1 MPRLPANLDALR
13 PEACLDGWVSYLP
26 TVNATLNA
34 TATVLLVWG
43 YWLIKHR
50 REAAHKRVMLSA
62 FAVSIAFL
70 TCYLVYH
77 AFAGHVQFQGPPG
90 VRIFYYGI
98 LISHVLLAAAVPVL
112 AGITIYLGYRD
123 RRVRHKRW
131 AKWTFPIWLYVSITG
146 VVIYLM
152 LYHLYPAADFPSPTA
167 GLIIEQLPLAAQET
181 P

>member
-1 MPRLPANLDALR
+1 MDR
-13 PEACLDGWVSYLP
+13 WVGYLP

-43 YWLIKHR
+43 YRLIKHR
-50 REAAHKRVMLSA
+50 REMAHKRVMLTA
-62 FAVSIAFL
+62 FGVSIAFL

-77 AFAGHVQFQGPPG
+77 GIAGHVKFQGPPG
-90 VRIFYYGI
+90 AAAIYYAI
-98 LISHVLLAAAVPVL
+98 LISHVLLAATVPVL
-112 AGITIYLGYRD
+112 AGVTIYLGYRD
-123 RRVRHKRW
+123 RRERHKRW

-152 LYHLYPAADFPSPTA
+152 LYHLYPAADYPA
-167 GLIIEQLPLAAQET
+167 AAEALIIRQLPLAAGES